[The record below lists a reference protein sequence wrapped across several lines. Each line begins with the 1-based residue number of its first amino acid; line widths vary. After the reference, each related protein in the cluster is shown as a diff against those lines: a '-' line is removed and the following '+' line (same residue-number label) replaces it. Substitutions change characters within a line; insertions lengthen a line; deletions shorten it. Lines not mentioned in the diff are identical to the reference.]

1 MEQIKI
7 FCLNRILVTR
17 ILIDVIILVKIRILV
32 DFILTK
38 NIILTRIPVI
48 SARILINL
56 IRKF

>member
-7 FCLNRILVTR
+7 FCLNRILVTK

-32 DFILTK
+32 DFTK